1 MTTHPKRGY
10 TPEEIKAVANRLRN
24 HPIAV
29 TDAHAIDDAR
39 DMLESL
45 AFQIAAQKREGVEGI
60 QARYRVPGEDWSA
73 WGAVINAIK
82 GTEMELRVVLN
93 KTKNS
98 CEHPSWE
105 KHNNGNWQCTCCG
118 VIGEEQRYLQPD
130 GEPDRVYSIANQ
142 PPSPDQDRE
151 VSP

>member
-1 MTTHPKRGY
+1 MTAHPKREY

-45 AFQIAAQKREGVEGI
+45 ASQLAAQKRDGEKDEWRDTLALAAETLEVE
-60 QARYRVPGEDWSA
+60 
-73 WGAVINAIK
+73 
-82 GTEMELRVVLN
+82 
-93 KTKNS
+93 
-98 CEHPSWE
+98 CEHQAE
-105 KHNNGNWQCTCCG
+105 GGHDLECARMKRAAAM
-118 VIGEEQRYLQPD
+118 IRFIL
-130 GEPDRVYSIANQ
+130 NQ

>member
-1 MTTHPKRGY
+1 MIGHPKREY

-45 AFQIAAQKREGVEGI
+45 ASQLAAQKREGEQESLTYTPEEV
-60 QARYRVPGEDWSA
+60 A
-73 WGAVINAIK
+73 AIFRRTY
-82 GTEMELRVVLN
+82 GCDMPEL
-93 KTKNS
+93 KIK
-98 CEHPSWE
+98 
-105 KHNNGNWQCTCCG
+105 
-118 VIGEEQRYLQPD
+118 
-130 GEPDRVYSIANQ
+130 
-142 PPSPDQDRE
+142 PDQDRE